1 MDEGRKTVAGLR
13 PALSAFAAS
22 HPSPS
27 FRRRPESSSEA
38 WDCRDSD
45 TLLFASRK
53 PPTAATGFR
62 PAPEWR
68 WGIT

>member
-38 WDCRDSD
+38 WDCRDSRHA
-45 TLLFASRK
+45 LVRFAK
-53 PPTAATGFR
+53 TANSGYWI
-62 PAPEWR
+62 PACAGMTVREY
-68 WGIT
+68 